1 LVVAV
6 VVLVTQV
13 VVVTVVRHPSA
24 TTVHLVV
31 DRVQTVVSSMKVL
44 LVATLTK
51 VLLESMVDRV
61 KGTETRLVS
70 VMGAHPSGVVLHR
83 PHTDSNNGR
92 SVTERTLPTVL
103 AVPLVV
109 TPSVVVTV
117 ARVLL

>member
-1 LVVAV
+1 MVAV

-13 VVVTVVRHPSA
+13 VVVTVAHLPSV
-24 TTVHLVV
+24 TTAHRVV
-31 DRVQTVVSSMKVL
+31 VKVLTVVSSTRVL
-44 LVATLTK
+44 LVVHLTK
-51 VLLESMVDRV
+51 VLLESMVDLVRV
-61 KGTETRLVS
+61 IETHLVWDM
-70 VMGAHPSGVVLHR
+70 VAHPSGVDLPR
-83 PHTDSNNGR
+83 PHIDSNNGH